1 MKDQTIVAQQ
11 DLLENHLFRVQLVF
25 LKECELDLKT
35 LEIVQAERI
44 GKCWNAVV
52 RGEEQAIRGVI
63 AGLSPAL
70 ADVQPLSLED
80 YFSLMTDSTWKGD
93 EENDGE
99 VF

>member
-1 MKDQTIVAQQ
+1 M
-11 DLLENHLFRVQLVF
+11 
-25 LKECELDLKT
+25 
-35 LEIVQAERI
+35 
-44 GKCWNAVV
+44 

>member
-1 MKDQTIVAQQ
+1 M
-11 DLLENHLFRVQLVF
+11 QLVF
-25 LKECELDLKT
+25 LQERKPDLKT
-35 LEIVQAERI
+35 LEIVQMEQI

-52 RGEEQAIRGVI
+52 RGEEQAIRSAI

-70 ADVQPLSLED
+70 ADVQTLSLED

>member
-1 MKDQTIVAQQ
+1 MFNRA
-11 DLLENHLFRVQLVF
+11 DLTVGGGMFRVQLVF
-25 LKECELDLKT
+25 LQERKPDLKT
-35 LEIVQAERI
+35 LEIVQMEQI

-52 RGEEQAIRGVI
+52 RGEEQAIRSVI

-80 YFSLMTDSTWKGD
+80 YFSLMTDSSWKGV